1 MFQREARMILAD
13 LYAGFL
19 HHEDFLQMMSEIVVD
34 KPLEGSTPQ
43 HPKREVR
50 TLVVNDF
57 ENAPSAQI
65 RFKWARAENPDD
77 IEPGWTLC
85 AQEHWDEAKRR
96 KDMMP
101 KKTARLK
108 DPIDALDDLIGEYF

>member
-50 TLVVNDF
+50 TLVVNGKF
-57 ENAPSAQI
+57 EVI
-65 RFKWARAENPDD
+65 VRFL
-77 IEPGWTLC
+77 TL
-85 AQEHWDEAKRR
+85 H
-96 KDMMP
+96 
-101 KKTARLK
+101 
-108 DPIDALDDLIGEYF
+108 F

>member
-77 IEPGWTLC
+77 IEPGWHLC
-85 AQEHWDEAKRR
+85 DDKYWEKATNNFGGKRV
-96 KDMMP
+96 KETD
-101 KKTARLK
+101 
-108 DPIDALDDLIGEYF
+108 IDAILQGVMDGTGE